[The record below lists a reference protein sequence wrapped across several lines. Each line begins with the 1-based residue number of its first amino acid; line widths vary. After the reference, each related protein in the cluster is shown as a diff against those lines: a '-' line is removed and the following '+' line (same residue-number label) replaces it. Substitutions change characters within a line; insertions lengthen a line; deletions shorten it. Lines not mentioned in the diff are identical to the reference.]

1 MYLKSQK
8 KKRMTLNI
16 YLERYWMKFSKNN
29 EKKQITDPKRQKT
42 PNTLIRCRKKM
53 MNFIHS

>member
-42 PNTLIRCRKKM
+42 PNTLIQCRKKM

>member
-16 YLERYWMKFSKNN
+16 YLERYWIKFSKNN
-29 EKKQITDPKRQKT
+29 EKKQITDPQRQKT
-42 PNTLIRCRKKM
+42 PNTLIRCRKK
-53 MNFIHS
+53 